1 MAFLCGGAWQTL
13 IKASSLALQLRR
25 QRRLIKGEVSK
36 TTQRWFENVREAR
49 LGNCINDAILAISLP
64 RAFAYV
70 NLPEIVI
77 YSLARL
83 FLGDSAE

>member
-1 MAFLCGGAWQTL
+1 VAFLCGGAWQTL

-36 TTQRWFENVREAR
+36 TTQRWFENVREAQ